1 MKGSSE
7 GTASKV
13 GESQEEDCQE
23 SQERRTLNDASGD
36 QGEATASQNWILI
49 LGSLKKAVLTK
60 WLDRSHG

>member
-49 LGSLKKAVLTK
+49 LGSLKKQF
-60 WLDRSHG
+60 